1 MLVLMCVVLY
11 SIWSRSLRLNYH
23 SNQDELLL
31 SAVNHR
37 LSYIASLPLVLAIVF
52 GLWQPKQLNEAIY
65 SIISD
70 GVEVSAEIAI
80 DEVEVVVDVE
90 DPEAMTGAT
99 IEESDTANEEAE
111 LADVES
117 EEDVVNDENED

>member
-1 MLVLMCVVLY
+1 
-11 SIWSRSLRLNYH
+11 
-23 SNQDELLL
+23 
-31 SAVNHR
+31 
-37 LSYIASLPLVLAIVF
+37 LVLAIVF
-52 GLWQPKQLNEAIY
+52 GLWQPKQLNDAIY

-90 DPEAMTGAT
+90 DLEAMTGAT
-99 IEESDTANEEAE
+99 IEESDTASEEAE